1 MTKEEQIAL
10 YNNANVSKK
19 DLIEEINRHINKY
32 KWFMPIN
39 NCCCINS
46 NITKFCSKNNL
57 QILETKLF
65 ADKKPTKLKS
75 TNYYYY
81 GGPSNDIYV
90 VVDNDKIKHICC
102 RRGGGLPTLLDVDTK
117 ITLPTIKLIY
127 KTFVLDGVDVKNYV
141 KFIKKTKIDV
151 VNFSEKYKDKLIINC
166 VDSNNIQL
174 KKLKKITFSP
184 KRIELNLDYEYY
196 YFFNDTGKLQR
207 TSSYKYDIAS
217 GYDDI
222 TAYFTTHFDDK
233 LISKDTLTESA
244 LKYHESKIKQLETEL
259 QKTLET
265 IELGYSILTV

>member
-10 YNNANVSKK
+10 YNNANVTKK
-19 DLIEEINRHINKY
+19 ELIEEINNHINKY
-32 KWFMPIN
+32 KWFTPIN
-39 NCCCINS
+39 KYNGIGS
-46 NITKFCSKNNL
+46 KIKSFCTKNNL
-57 QILETKLF
+57 QALETHLF
-65 ADKKPTKLKS
+65 ANKIPTKLKGV
-75 TNYYYY
+75 NYYYDE
-81 GGPSNDIYV
+81 PSNDIYV
-90 VVDNDKIKHICC
+90 VVDSNKIKHICC
-102 RRGGGLPTLLDVDTK
+102 IRGGGLPTLLDVDTK

-244 LKYHESKIKQLETEL
+244 LKYHESKIKQLETKL

-265 IELGYSILTV
+265 IESSYSILTV